1 MKSKKIIF
9 SGNPFIGL
17 SAFTVLVCFWV
28 ALTCTFVSAEGASTV
43 TIKWSSDK
51 RFSDNGDKT
60 ITDTKTG
67 LMWLKEDAYLHTGH
81 WMNWEEVFV
90 YVDKLNHEGFAG
102 YHDWLVPST
111 EELLTL
117 FDPDKFNSAQ
127 VGREMNIRIDP
138 IFAKN
143 GSGAHWSTKT
153 NGHHNAFGV
162 IYNDGMVFS
171 SSKNSRARKSVRAVR
186 YINP

>member
-1 MKSKKIIF
+1 MVFLMCST
-9 SGNPFIGL
+9 L
-17 SAFTVLVCFWV
+17 SAQDSP
-28 ALTCTFVSAEGASTV
+28 AGV
-43 TIKWSSDK
+43 TTWSSDK

-60 ITDTKTG
+60 ITDTQTG

-81 WMNWEEVFV
+81 WMNWEEAFE
-90 YVDKLNHEGFAG
+90 YVNKLNQEGFAG
-102 YHDWLVPST
+102 YHDWLVPSP

-117 FDPDKFNSAQ
+117 FEPDKFNSAQ
-127 VGREMNIRIDP
+127 VGSEMNIRIDP

-162 IYNDGMVFS
+162 IYNDGKVFS
-171 SSKNSRARKSVRAVR
+171 SAKNSRARKSVRAVR
-186 YINP
+186 HINP